1 MMKLIE
7 ERLDTLGTV
16 LIYIG
21 WFAGFLS
28 VITSFIESEI
38 FYLFMSPGL
47 VISGY
52 MSGYIYKGISKII
65 ELLHSSSSI
74 VKNNK
79 NHSFSTFTK
88 SSQDIRDWDEISK
101 NMKK

>member
-1 MMKLIE
+1 MMKPIE

-21 WFAGFLS
+21 WFAGILS

-52 MSGYIYKGISKII
+52 MS
-65 ELLHSSSSI
+65 
-74 VKNNK
+74 
-79 NHSFSTFTK
+79 
-88 SSQDIRDWDEISK
+88 
-101 NMKK
+101 